1 MAGTD
6 AAGTW
11 VGQPLPRLEDEALP
25 AAIANAV
32 ADALG
37 RHEVELPLTPPQ
49 VWRLLGSGP

>member
-6 AAGTW
+6 TADTW

-25 AAIANAV
+25 ATIANAV

-37 RHEVELPLTPPQ
+37 PGVELPLTPPR